1 MKSKITPTIAAL
13 SLLVLVSC
21 SGNHKTPNPSGTL
34 EAVETDIAPAIAG
47 RILTVGAQLGD
58 TVTTGDT
65 LLVLDTELIQL
76 QRAQSEAGRLSIAAQ
91 RKVAE
96 ESIAQAER
104 NRQWLDTTRSR
115 TEALVQQ
122 GSATQNQL
130 DELQTRYDV
139 AAHQVAVARDQLQV
153 LAAEE
158 ARLEAALA
166 VFDRQLKEGVVIA
179 PTDGAVLLRSVEPGE
194 VIQPGSVCLKIADLS
209 ALELRIYLAETDLD
223 RVKIG
228 GHLKVLIDA
237 LPGEPREGEVIWVS
251 PESEFTPKNAQTR
264 DARTQLVYAVK
275 LRVVNPDRRL
285 HIGMPAEVVI

>member
-1 MKSKITPTIAAL
+1 MKSQKNQTIAII
-13 SLLVLVSC
+13 SLLLLGC

-47 RILTVGAQLGD
+47 RILRVGLRLGD

-91 RKVAE
+91 RKVVE

-115 TEALVQQ
+115 TGALVQQ

-139 AAHQVAVARDQLQV
+139 AAHQVAAARDQLQV

-158 ARLEAALA
+158 ARLETALA
-166 VFDRQLKEGVVIA
+166 VFDRQLEEGVVIA
-179 PTDGAVLLRSVEPGE
+179 PTNGAVLLRSVEPGE
-194 VIQPGSVCLKIADLS
+194 VVQPGSVCLKIADLS
-209 ALELRIYLAETDLD
+209 ALELRVYLAETDLD

-228 GHLKVLIDA
+228 ERLKVLIDA

-275 LRVVNPDRRL
+275 LRVANPDGRL
-285 HIGMPAEVVI
+285 HIGMPAEVEIK